1 MAVILLFTI
10 PTTLMLSLLR
20 SWLSVATLKS
30 HSNVCYRNNSSSKHD
45 RWWRLLLK
53 HIKGKQYFFDGNKSF
68 VFAMTKLMKH
78 FQLIKV
84 QMNFD
89 QNVATTSP
97 SAQFQIFF
105 FIKINYKIYWMT
117 LGQHDKNF
125 TNSINKNLILIL
137 VLTPHC
143 SLFNVKQKWNNSRW
157 HDF

>member
-30 HSNVCYRNNSSSKHD
+30 HWNVCYRNNSSSKYD

-143 SLFNVKQKWNNSRW
+143 SM
-157 HDF
+157 